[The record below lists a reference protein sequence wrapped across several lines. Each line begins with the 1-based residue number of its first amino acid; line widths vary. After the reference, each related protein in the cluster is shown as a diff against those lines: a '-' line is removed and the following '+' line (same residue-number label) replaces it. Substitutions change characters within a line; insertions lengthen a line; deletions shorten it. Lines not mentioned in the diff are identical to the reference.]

1 MREPDSLIELAN
13 AGDGLC
19 KAFFGFKDPFPL
31 AMLFALLPDSAHKS
45 ARDGQT
51 IPEKLKADVF
61 DRMGLDAVVTILV
74 TFVKTLRAEFENYYS
89 VPRYDTSNEDGAPG
103 YLAGFLKK
111 AMEGR
116 LQKPLE
122 FGRNDKKVFEF
133 LQGLPASFKTILWR
147 RAVWYN
153 YIAKLQE

>member
-1 MREPDSLIELAN
+1 MELSKDLDLHLGPHWVEVDEPDVFRRDDDDADDDAHVLAI
-13 AGDGLC
+13 
-19 KAFFGFKDPFPL
+19 
-31 AMLFALLPDSAHKS
+31 
-45 ARDGQT
+45 R
-51 IPEKLKADVF
+51 V
-61 DRMGLDAVVTILV
+61 
-74 TFVKTLRAEFENYYS
+74 ENYYS
-89 VPRYDTSNEDGAPG
+89 APRYDTSNEDGAPG

-133 LQGLPASFKTILWR
+133 LQGLPTSFKTILWR

>member
-1 MREPDSLIELAN
+1 MRRAALIWQ
-13 AGDGLC
+13 G
-19 KAFFGFKDPFPL
+19 PIR
-31 AMLFALLPDSAHKS
+31 ALESSRP
-45 ARDGQT
+45 
-51 IPEKLKADVF
+51 
-61 DRMGLDAVVTILV
+61 
-74 TFVKTLRAEFENYYS
+74 KTLRAEFEDYYS
-89 VPRYDTSNEDGAPG
+89 APRYDTSNEDGAPG

>member
-1 MREPDSLIELAN
+1 MVLSKDL
-13 AGDGLC
+13 
-19 KAFFGFKDPFPL
+19 GFKSDDDTEKGFFVFCRNSQRINHDFTVP
-31 AMLFALLPDSAHKS
+31 AGRRRGAVSAS
-45 ARDGQT
+45 
-51 IPEKLKADVF
+51 
-61 DRMGLDAVVTILV
+61 VVG
-74 TFVKTLRAEFENYYS
+74 RAKFEDYYS
-89 VPRYDTSNEDGAPG
+89 EPRYDTSNEDGAPG

-116 LQKPLE
+116 LQRPLE

>member
-1 MREPDSLIELAN
+1 MPTA
-13 AGDGLC
+13 
-19 KAFFGFKDPFPL
+19 
-31 AMLFALLPDSAHKS
+31 S
-45 ARDGQT
+45 ART
-51 IPEKLKADVF
+51 TV
-61 DRMGLDAVVTILV
+61 
-74 TFVKTLRAEFENYYS
+74 LRARAASVPYS
-89 VPRYDTSNEDGAPG
+89 EPRYDTSNEDGAPG

>member
-1 MREPDSLIELAN
+1 
-13 AGDGLC
+13 
-19 KAFFGFKDPFPL
+19 
-31 AMLFALLPDSAHKS
+31 
-45 ARDGQT
+45 
-51 IPEKLKADVF
+51 
-61 DRMGLDAVVTILV
+61 
-74 TFVKTLRAEFENYYS
+74 
-89 VPRYDTSNEDGAPG
+89 
-103 YLAGFLKK
+103 
-111 AMEGR
+111 MEGR

>member
-1 MREPDSLIELAN
+1 MVLSKDLDLDLVPHRVEV
-13 AGDGLC
+13 DG
-19 KAFFGFKDPFPL
+19 
-31 AMLFALLPDSAHKS
+31 
-45 ARDGQT
+45 
-51 IPEKLKADVF
+51 PED
-61 DRMGLDAVVTILV
+61 
-74 TFVKTLRAEFENYYS
+74 YYS
-89 VPRYDTSNEDGAPG
+89 APRYDTSNEDGAPG